1 MVKKLG
7 LLVCCSMALLVG
19 HVEANS
25 RDVNL
30 ERESQTF
37 ATANK
42 VAIVVGVNNYDA
54 QSGLRALKYAVP
66 DANLIKTA
74 LEKQGYVVR
83 LLTNRQANSN
93 YILDAI
99 EQAGQLLEP
108 NQGTLTF
115 FFSGHGFGDPRSGV
129 NYLATSNTLSRNL
142 KGSALSLQQV
152 EQAIRRTR
160 VKRAIMFVDACRD
173 NPFIGKSVAQPTF
186 LQQHGQGIKALYAT
200 EFGQLSYETPALG
213 HGVFSHF
220 LYRGLMGHAVEK
232 DGVVSYD
239 SLKRYVQNETAN
251 WTFKHFGQPQKPFS
265 RDRTDS
271 FGVFVLG
278 YAGGNPQS
286 VRRPP
291 VQAPQSRPQQPQ
303 RQPAPV
309 VRPQPQLS
317 TARKSFEPDMVTIL
331 AGSFMMGCVIGR
343 DDVQPCNNNEKPAHQ
358 VQLPAFRIARHEV
371 SFNEWDVC
379 ERAKACPHADDN
391 GWGRG
396 DLPVINVSWN
406 DTQKY
411 LQWLGSNTG
420 KRYRLPTGAEWEYA
434 ARGGRKGDY
443 PWGKGISC
451 GDANYYGCGANKTK
465 PVTSYAANGF
475 GLKNMSGNVQE
486 WVGDWY
492 GSYVSSPVS
501 NPKGADSGSTRVLR
515 GGSWFENPQRLR
527 SAYRFNGSPVIRNS
541 SIGFRLAQDLR

>member
-1 MVKKLG
+1 MMKKLG
-7 LLVCCSMALLVG
+7 LLVCCGMALLMG
-19 HVEANS
+19 YVEANS

-83 LLTNRQANSN
+83 LLTDRRANSN

-99 EQAGQLLEP
+99 EQAGQLLEL

-115 FFSGHGFGDPRSGV
+115 FFSGHGFGDLSTGI

-152 EQAIRRTR
+152 EQAISKTK

-186 LQQHGQGIKALYAT
+186 LQQQSQGIKALYAT

-251 WTFKHFGQPQKPFS
+251 WTFKNFGQPQKPFS

-278 YAGGNPQS
+278 HAGGSSQPI
-286 VRRPP
+286 RRPP
-291 VQAPQSRPQQPQ
+291 VQPSQPIPQQPQ
-303 RQPAPV
+303 PTPVVVRTQPQTPTARQP
-309 VRPQPQLS
+309 
-317 TARKSFEPDMVTIL
+317 FEPDMVTIP
-331 AGSFMMGCVIGR
+331 AGSFMMGCIIGR
-343 DDVQPCNNNEKPAHQ
+343 DDVHPCNNNEKPIHQ
-358 VQLPAFRIARHEV
+358 VQLSAFRLSRHEV
-371 SFNEWDVC
+371 SFNDWDAC

-396 DLPVINVSWN
+396 NLPVINVSWG

-420 KRYRLPTGAEWEYA
+420 QHYRLPTEAEWEYA
-434 ARGGRKGDY
+434 ARGGQDGDY

-451 GDANYYGCGANKTK
+451 ENANYYGCGANKTQ
-465 PVTSYAANGF
+465 PVTSYSANGF

-492 GSYVSSPVS
+492 GSYASSPVS
-501 NPKGADSGSTRVLR
+501 NPNGTGSGSNRVLR

-527 SAYRFNGSPVIRNS
+527 SAYRFNGSPAIRNS